1 MCNFYWIL
9 IRYVVIC
16 IIILYFYVIV
26 LGKMFFVLW
35 YFCWR
40 NIWMD
45 NEMINKGFKCFW
57 FDNWV
62 YIRNFKKKIVEY
74 CKFRVCIKFL

>member
-26 LGKMFFVLW
+26 LGKMFLCYDILVGEIYEWIMKWLIKVL
-35 YFCWR
+35 
-40 NIWMD
+40 NV
-45 NEMINKGFKCFW
+45 
-57 FDNWV
+57 FDLIIGC
-62 YIRNFKKKIVEY
+62 IRNF
-74 CKFRVCIKFL
+74 